1 MGHVRCLVF
10 EVASQQGTSGVR
22 LKTVCVD
29 EHSVHPVQVALMD
42 ALTHG
47 PFVVVGLEAFHAH
60 AQLFAQR
67 HQPCYTHPRRS
78 TK

>member
-1 MGHVRCLVF
+1 
-10 EVASQQGTSGVR
+10 
-22 LKTVCVD
+22 
-29 EHSVHPVQVALMD
+29 
-42 ALTHG
+42 
-47 PFVVVGLEAFHAH
+47 VVVGLEAFHAH